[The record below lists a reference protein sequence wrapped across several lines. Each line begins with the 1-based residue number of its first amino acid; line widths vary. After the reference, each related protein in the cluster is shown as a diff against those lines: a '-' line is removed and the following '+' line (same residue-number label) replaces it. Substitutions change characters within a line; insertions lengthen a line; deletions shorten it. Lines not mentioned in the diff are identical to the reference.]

1 MLLAGLTTGHKIGLA
16 VVAACFIL
24 FALTSSFLVPR
35 RRPGFPGKNGIG
47 VFAIACFAFLA
58 AMITAVAIFGVDA
71 KGASKVPAPA
81 AAAAPSGSAR
91 TIQVREVEFKIVPVP
106 ASVPAPGKVTFVVKN
121 AGKIQHD
128 LAVQGP
134 GVSASSKTPLISPG
148 GTAKLTV
155 SLAAGT
161 YTLYCTVPGHRA
173 AGMVAKLVV
182 K

>member
-16 VVAACFIL
+16 VVAACFIS
-24 FALTSSFLVPR
+24 FALISSFVVSR

-47 VFAIACFAFLA
+47 VFAIACFVLLA
-58 AMITAVAIFGVDA
+58 AMLTSVAIFGREA
-71 KGASKVPAPA
+71 KGAEKAPA
-81 AAAAPSGSAR
+81 KSSAPAGPAS
-91 TIQVREVEFKIVPVP
+91 TIQLSESEFKIVPAT
-106 ASVPAPGKVTFVVKN
+106 ASVPGPGKVTFVVKN

-134 GVSASSKTPLISPG
+134 GVSASSKTPLINPG

-155 SLAAGT
+155 TLAAGT